1 MPADCIEQVVCI
13 QGGEV
18 LKPETLHAWASSED
32 SSDECLEIEAT
43 AAARYTKRQRETAC
57 GALPGKP
64 TGTPNLR
71 GTWKPIAEEE
81 HDFIVEVRIQR
92 TPLDAVLGRS
102 RKNDNKFKILWTSSE
117 LNIEQNLSLP
127 TGEDRRIQQINEESK
142 QDPGE
147 N

>member
-13 QGGEV
+13 QGGEI

-64 TGTPNLR
+64 TGTPNSR

-81 HDFIVEVRIQR
+81 HDFIVELRIQR

-102 RKNDNKFKILWTSSE
+102 RKNDNKFKIL
-117 LNIEQNLSLP
+117 
-127 TGEDRRIQQINEESK
+127 
-142 QDPGE
+142 
-147 N
+147 